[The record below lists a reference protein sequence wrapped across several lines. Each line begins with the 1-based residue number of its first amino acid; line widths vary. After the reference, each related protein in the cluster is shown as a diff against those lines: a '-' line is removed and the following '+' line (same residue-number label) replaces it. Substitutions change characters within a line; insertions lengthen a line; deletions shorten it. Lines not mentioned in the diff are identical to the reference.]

1 ESRGEVF
8 RRPARK
14 GYMADR
20 SPSKEIGTIPALC
33 AKGDGKVRLVVIGEP
48 VDAAALPPYSFVTS
62 RKPQR
67 RGLWTSDGRR
77 GPGNI
82 GPAVL
87 GGGGYFWLH
96 FRRGHGV
103 YSLLARRL
111 PRAARRGGGARSWGH
126 PVPLSP

>member
-20 SPSKEIGTIPALC
+20 SPSKERGTITALF
-33 AKGDGKVRLVVIGEP
+33 AKGDGKVRLVVIGET
-48 VDAAALPPYSFVTS
+48 VDAAALPPYSSVTS
-62 RKPQR
+62 RKPQC

-82 GPAVL
+82 GPAAVV
-87 GGGGYFWLH
+87 G
-96 FRRGHGV
+96 R
-103 YSLLARRL
+103 
-111 PRAARRGGGARSWGH
+111 ARSGPHLPGGNGPH
-126 PVPLSP
+126 PV